1 MITNEPPLTGAT
13 TMATEAFTVRA
24 ETDIV
29 HQLDS
34 MAGALD
40 RSRNYLVNQA
50 LREYLKTHARQ
61 IEKISQ
67 GITAADRGE
76 VIEHDEV
83 IKEMAAIAQPA
94 SGDDFFN
101 CAGIWEDREI
111 DQTSIRAKAWPD
123 RRG

>member
-1 MITNEPPLTGAT
+1 
-13 TMATEAFTVRA
+13 MATEAFTVRT
-24 ETDIV
+24 ESDIV

-50 LREYLKTHARQ
+50 LREYLKAHAWR
-61 IEKISQ
+61 IEKITQ
-67 GITAADRGE
+67 GIAAADRGE
-76 VIEHDEV
+76 VIEHEDV
-83 IKEMAAIAQPA
+83 IKEIEAIAQPA

-111 DQTSIRAKAWPD
+111 NQAAIRAKAWPD

>member
-1 MITNEPPLTGAT
+1 
-13 TMATEAFTVRA
+13 MATEAFTVRA

-34 MAGALD
+34 MAGVLD

-50 LREYLKTHARQ
+50 LREYLKAHARQ

-67 GITAADRGE
+67 GIAAADRGE
-76 VIEHDEV
+76 VIDHDEV
-83 IKEMAAIAQPA
+83 IKEMEAIAQPA

-101 CAGIWEDREI
+101 CAGIWKDREI
-111 DQTSIRAKAWPD
+111 DQTSIRVKAWPD

>member
-1 MITNEPPLTGAT
+1 MLYDYKRTTLAGAM

-50 LREYLKTHARQ
+50 LREYLKTHAWQ
-61 IEKISQ
+61 VEKISQ
-67 GITAADRGE
+67 GIAAADRGE
-76 VIEHDEV
+76 LVDHDDV
-83 IKEMAAIAQPA
+83 M
-94 SGDDFFN
+94 
-101 CAGIWEDREI
+101 REI
-111 DQTSIRAKAWPD
+111 EDLIDQKAKGRA
-123 RRG
+123 